1 MLQFS
6 RTLFAMGGGGALPRV
21 FGEIAPKS
29 QTPVKA
35 MYVLIGIGLLL
46 IWSSSLMPTVSA
58 VIAAS
63 VNAVA
68 IQVCYYYGLAGLVAA
83 WVFRDSSGPGRWIAL
98 CLFPGL
104 SGLLLLGLGIYAIT
118 TFNLVTKI
126 VGLGGF
132 ALGIFF
138 FRPGY
143 YRAPAALPSVAE

>member
-1 MLQFS
+1 
-6 RTLFAMGGGGALPRV
+6 
-21 FGEIAPKS
+21 
-29 QTPVKA
+29 
-35 MYVLIGIGLLL
+35 MYVLIAIGLLL

-83 WVFRDSSGPGRWIAL
+83 WEFRGTTAPGRWVAL
-98 CLFPGL
+98 CLFPAL
-104 SGLLLLGLGIYAIT
+104 SGLMLLGLGIYAIT
-118 TFNLVTKI
+118 AFNLVTKI

-138 FRPGY
+138 YRPRLHQCGDRPGLA
-143 YRAPAALPSVAE
+143 RRQ